1 MYEEELQ
8 KYFGWLE
15 LNDAKDVE
23 WAINYLVQRGIYPT
37 RNVTDRNVQ
46 FLAFLALDIHSR
58 INPDRDALMLDRMKK
73 AYGSKQR
80 RKDPSKVSVT
90 YVMSKKAKAAL
101 KQLAKGSKEIHEL
114 ERLIFDVEDV
124 KRECRNE
131 LKAKKQEL
139 ERRYEKKE
147 QSLAQKYENEA
158 LVKKNEE
165 LQIALERAQTEA
177 KRNDNFYK
185 AALRRATELE
195 VSAGMQHSSVAVQLT
210 DEEQR
215 EVQKRF
221 IAKLKPS
228 KSNNYH

>member
-1 MYEEELQ
+1 M
-8 KYFGWLE
+8 
-15 LNDAKDVE
+15 E

-58 INPDRDALMLDRMKK
+58 INPDRYALVLDKMKK

-80 RKDPSKVSVT
+80 RKDPKKVSVT

-101 KQLAKGSKEIHEL
+101 QQLAKGSKEIHEL
-114 ERLIFDVEDV
+114 EKLIFDVEAV
-124 KRECRNE
+124 KTRCRDE
-131 LKAKKQEL
+131 LRAKKQEL
-139 ERRYEKKE
+139 ENRFERKE

-165 LQIALERAQTEA
+165 LRVALERARIEA

-185 AALRRATELE
+185 AALKRATELE
-195 VSAGMQHSSVAVQLT
+195 VSAGMQHSSVAVELT
-210 DEEQR
+210 DEER
-215 EVQKRF
+215 KEVQKRF

-228 KSNNYH
+228 KSGNYH